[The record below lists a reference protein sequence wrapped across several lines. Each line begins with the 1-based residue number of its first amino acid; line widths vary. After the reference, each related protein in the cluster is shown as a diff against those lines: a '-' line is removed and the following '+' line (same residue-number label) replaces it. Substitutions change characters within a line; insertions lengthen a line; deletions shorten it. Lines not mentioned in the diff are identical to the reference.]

1 MPAFSA
7 NARHAEVSAAA
18 RPAEPETP
26 RCDRCGRAGRAL
38 TTDPTRA
45 SVAGHCAR
53 CSWALLSCSQ
63 GHVADAEHDDACG
76 WETILAALVR

>member
-7 NARHAEVSAAA
+7 NARHAEHRAAA
-18 RPAEPETP
+18 RSAEPEVP

-38 TTDPTRA
+38 TTDPARV
-45 SVAGHCAR
+45 SVAGHCPR

-63 GHVADAEHDDACG
+63 RHVVDTEHDEGCG
-76 WETILAALVR
+76 WEGILAALER